1 MRFFL
6 GGAVGSGTGTLAGR
20 EPVRW
25 STILQGVALDLPP
38 TWVLTLYC
46 TALAGTASRL
56 AGADLLDQA
65 DPVAALAIG
74 PEQSVPESYVPT
86 SDSMA
91 NASPL
96 FTWTLSQALA
106 KLRAGVFSGE
116 PGGGGS
122 WMIRS
127 IWLVR

>member
-1 MRFFL
+1 M
-6 GGAVGSGTGTLAGR
+6 
-20 EPVRW
+20 P
-25 STILQGVALDLPP
+25 
-38 TWVLTLYC
+38 
-46 TALAGTASRL
+46 ALA
-56 AGADLLDQA
+56 
-65 DPVAALAIG
+65 VG
-74 PEQSVPESYVPT
+74 PEQRRTPSRKCAT

-96 FTWTLSQALA
+96 FTWTLSHALA